1 MNRPRLMKLDRP
13 SDFVDVFIR
22 ASFSVSHGWTEF
34 TSETPEHNLFE
45 YRYRSFEGDEVL
57 ILRIEE
63 PLVSASIIKSL
74 SNCAKTIE
82 QQKVHGR
89 VNVLI
94 FCGQLLM
101 QPNVN
106 CKNVRVVSLV
116 EEQENPFSDQAAF
129 VSSN

>member
-1 MNRPRLMKLDRP
+1 MELDRP
-13 SDFVDVFIR
+13 SDFGDVFIR
-22 ASFSVSHGWTEF
+22 ASFSARYGWTEF
-34 TSETPEHNLFE
+34 NSETPEHNLFE

-63 PLVSASIIKSL
+63 PLVSASIIESL
-74 SNCAKTIE
+74 SNCANVIE

-101 QPNVN
+101 QPNVS
-106 CKNVRVVSLV
+106 CKNVRVISLV
-116 EEQENPFSDQAAF
+116 EEQERPLSDETAF
-129 VSSN
+129 VNYN